1 MAVWAIVL
9 PRMYLNLVLTLLL
22 FLLAMGVRIWMQRSR
37 KAHLAQ
43 DSSPT
48 VAFSH
53 PYCNAEG
60 GGERVPSERFRI
72 GSFTL
77 SEPIFR
83 F

>member
-1 MAVWAIVL
+1 MAVWAMVL

-22 FLLAMGVRIWMQRSR
+22 FLLAMGVRMWLQRSR
-37 KAHLAQ
+37 KARLAQ

-60 GGERVPSERFRI
+60 GWERVPSERFRI